1 MSVLDKLY
9 KLNKLHNIP
18 EWKITNTVYEV
29 VNGSVA
35 YGANLSDKSDYD
47 IYAVYIPL
55 KNQLFPHVA
64 GLLYGYDKYPELQTV
79 QQHGIKVDNEEFDI
93 TLYPITTYFR
103 LCAENNPNMLD
114 SLFIPFDCVR
124 KATQHIGMRIRENNN
139 LFLSKQCYRKYVGY
153 AYSQLG
159 KIKVISASSD
169 NKSLLDYYK
178 NRQSVTSSRSELQE
192 YKIDWKFAYHTVRL
206 MLECEYILENN
217 DLNLRANSALLK
229 HVRQGGW
236 TLQELIE
243 WFADKESFLSK
254 LYNKSELQPEP
265 NYTAIRN
272 LLLECIESVYGTLG
286 DVIYQPITNAEKF
299 MVELKAMLQKY
310 ESI

>member
-1 MSVLDKLY
+1 
-9 KLNKLHNIP
+9 
-18 EWKITNTVYEV
+18 
-29 VNGSVA
+29 
-35 YGANLSDKSDYD
+35 
-47 IYAVYIPL
+47 
-55 KNQLFPHVA
+55 
-64 GLLYGYDKYPELQTV
+64 
-79 QQHGIKVDNEEFDI
+79 
-93 TLYPITTYFR
+93 
-103 LCAENNPNMLD
+103 
-114 SLFIPFDCVR
+114 
-124 KATQHIGMRIRENNN
+124 
-139 LFLSKQCYRKYVGY
+139 
-153 AYSQLG
+153 
-159 KIKVISASSD
+159 
-169 NKSLLDYYK
+169 
-178 NRQSVTSSRSELQE
+178 
-192 YKIDWKFAYHTVRL
+192 

-243 WFADKESFLSK
+243 WFADKESYLSK

-272 LLLECIESVYGTLG
+272 LLLECIESVYGNLG